1 MIDTA
6 VDAAVDG
13 VVLGRTRQWDLVQ
26 EEPDVTP
33 EQEAVLHDIQTQ
45 LRGPGSAGWPQ
56 LGSDAEGN
64 HRTLVDGI
72 AAALRRIGELE
83 EQTAA
88 LSAQT
93 TALRAQTTALSA
105 QVGELRTEISELE
118 ATSAELAAEV
128 RNLESRQLPW
138 PLSLIE
144 GPAEFV
150 GAQLNRLEALLPGH
164 GADGKP
170 AASDA

>member
-1 MIDTA
+1 MIDA
-6 VDAAVDG
+6 VVIDTVVDDAVVDE
-13 VVLGRTRQWDLVQ
+13 VVLGRARQWDLVQ

-64 HRTLVDGI
+64 HRTLVEGI

-88 LSAQT
+88 LRAQT
-93 TALRAQTTALSA
+93 TALRA

-170 AASDA
+170 AAPDA

>member
-1 MIDTA
+1 MTDTA

-56 LGSDAEGN
+56 LGSDAGGN

-83 EQTAA
+83 EQTA
-88 LSAQT
+88 
-93 TALRAQTTALSA
+93 ALSA

-170 AASDA
+170 AAPDA